1 MPGKPAVLIEAEKL
15 DTRIRELGAQI
26 TRDYASGNLILV
38 GVLKGAFVFLAD
50 LARLIDLPA
59 RIDFIAVSSYG
70 SETKSS
76 GGGEHHQGPGPGYP
90 GPARAHRRGHRRLGP
105 DPGLPGAFAQKR
117 GSRPRW
123 RSSPCSPNRAPG
135 RSISTSNTAGS
146 KCRTLSWWVSAWIAR
161 RGSASSPTW
170 GYWRRKPPATRR

>member
-38 GVLKGAFVFLAD
+38 GVLKGAFVVLAD

-76 GGGEHHQGPGPGYP
+76 GVVSIIKDLDLDIRGQHVLIVEDIVDSGLTLDYLVRSLKTRE
-90 GPARAHRRGHRRLGP
+90 PASVEIFTL
-105 DPGLPGAFAQKR
+105 LSKPGA
-117 GSRPRW
+117 
-123 RSSPCSPNRAPG
+123 
-135 RSISTSNTAGS
+135 
-146 KCRTLSWWVSAWIAR
+146 
-161 RGSASSPTW
+161 
-170 GYWRRKPPATRR
+170 RKIDIDVKYCGFEVPDTFVVGFGLDCAERFRELPYVGVLEEETTGA